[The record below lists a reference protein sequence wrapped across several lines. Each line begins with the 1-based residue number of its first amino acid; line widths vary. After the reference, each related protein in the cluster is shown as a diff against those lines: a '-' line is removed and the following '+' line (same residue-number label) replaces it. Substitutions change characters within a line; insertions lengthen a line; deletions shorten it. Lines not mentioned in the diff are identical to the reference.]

1 MYVKCCKIYVVC
13 SKVNF
18 ITNIINSIII
28 HKFYFYNNKHTFINM
43 DITFTIKHT
52 NFIKINTK
60 PVMGPKCSPDIRLGK
75 MIGLSQSVCYL
86 AVSKTLT
93 RNI

>member
-1 MYVKCCKIYVVC
+1 MYVVC
-13 SKVNF
+13 NKVNF
-18 ITNIINSIII
+18 ITNITNSTRI

-43 DITFTIKHT
+43 DTTFTIKYT
-52 NFIKINTK
+52 NLIKINTK
-60 PVMGPKCSPDIRLGK
+60 SVAGPKCSPEIRLDK